1 MEVQTDKWFF
11 RFLWLFMLTAVI
23 GLRDWNSRFEH
34 PINGD
39 GKGYYAY
46 LPALFIYH
54 DSHFG
59 FIDEIESKY
68 YPPDR
73 SQFKDF
79 LNKQPNG
86 TEVNKTFPGLALLYA
101 PFFFIASL
109 IAWIG
114 GFVCDGYSLPYQ
126 MSIALAHVVYLM
138 LGLRA
143 MYETLRSLKIGLKT
157 SLCLVLIL
165 LFATNTWYYTLYD
178 HSVGHVFSFFLC
190 ALVCR
195 NVIRYFQAKNTFYFS
210 VSLVLLSLLVS
221 IRPTNPMM
229 VLFLPLLAKLAGT
242 VLKTDL
248 IAYLKS
254 WREQWKTALSCIAI
268 VSLLPLIWF
277 WQTGNFV
284 VYSYGE
290 ETFDFL
296 HPHFLAFLFS
306 FEKGWLLW
314 SPAIF
319 LMLILSVLILF
330 KKDSRL
336 VLGLFIPLL
345 LVVYVLSSWWCW
357 TYGDGFGQRPMI
369 EFLPFIVLVFGM
381 ALLKFKEGT
390 RMLYL
395 SLFTPLIC
403 LSLFQG
409 FQFHEGILK
418 GGSTTQKVYWS
429 HFFQWYT
436 DAPKAV
442 IPENYRKVFEERS
455 GEVKLSRDKAYS
467 EAIALPVK
475 DISWIELKAVMSGT
489 HKDTNVR
496 IVLSS
501 KDARYYKSEFTG
513 MYIYSFY
520 RPLSY
525 MFSVENCDADTLF
538 AYVWNGDSNSEV
550 SLRTLEAVA
559 YKR

>member
-23 GLRDWNSRFEH
+23 GLRDWDSRFEH

-54 DSHFG
+54 DPQFG

-73 SQFKDF
+73 SQFKNF

-86 TEVNKTFPGLALLYA
+86 TVVNKTFPGLALLYA

-114 GFVCDGYSLPYQ
+114 GFVCDGYALPYQ

-165 LFATNTWYYTLYD
+165 LFGTNTWYYTLYD

-221 IRPTNPMM
+221 IRPTNAMM

-254 WREQWKTALSCIAI
+254 WSEQWKTALSCIAI

-403 LSLFQG
+403 LSLFKG

-418 GGSTTQKVYWS
+418 GGSTTQKAYWS

-501 KDARYYKSEFTG
+501 RDATYYKSEYTG

-525 MFSVENCDADTLF
+525 LFAVENCDADTLF